1 MKRKYEKTIDKIE
14 KWEYHV
20 DIGIDRTKVRIVKI
34 KYNRQNIRKGATQS
48 YRGFN
53 LSQPVAKI
61 HCSLGG

>member
-20 DIGIDRTKVRIVKI
+20 GISVMHTKVRTVKI
-34 KYNRQNIRKGATQS
+34 KYNRQNIRKGVTQS

-53 LSQPVAKI
+53 LSQPVAD
-61 HCSLGG
+61 